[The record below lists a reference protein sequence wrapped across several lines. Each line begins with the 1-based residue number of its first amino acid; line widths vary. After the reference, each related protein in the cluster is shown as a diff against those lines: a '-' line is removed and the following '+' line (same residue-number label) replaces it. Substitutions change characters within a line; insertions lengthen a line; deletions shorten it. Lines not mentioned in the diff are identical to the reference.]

1 MKTLQS
7 VILVLCV
14 GISYSHICLISPRQR
29 GTMDISMPGSPTCT
43 RHAEPCGGQ
52 AIETPKV
59 AYLAGETAFFKWQQ
73 NLNHYESGYPGYM
86 DIGVATTEN
95 STEFTTLAVVTDKYV
110 HRQDY
115 QQNFTAII
123 KIPSIM
129 CEHCVIRMRYNAHK
143 PGETTFLQCAD
154 VKISLGSKSDND
166 LIFSPVHEESSSD
179 RQKLLPL
186 KRALRL
192 RKYHQNLK
200 SGESVADGAMKLYG
214 IAYNPFEP
222 GRSHYISIDTMT
234 GQTEMVNEF
243 KFGIDSPVSGSSQ
256 SEMFLLDEVLSI
268 DYGRN
273 TTNFL
278 VHESGSR
285 DDVAK
290 QLYVVGTYN
299 GSLVEYSDL
308 FQFSGGAINAL
319 SWYTYGTSA
328 AFRIQP
334 AEKANSWYFEVGM
347 IVDGAYKMGARIPD
361 PEGLYVNFQW
371 FETDVNNYHRT
382 YALMGNEN
390 APDELNSRIYIFDL
404 YDSDFS
410 KFVKYTE
417 LDVSKYTFM
426 SIHSYPGSDELYA
439 FSPGLWF
446 DEPHSWYLVAVDPMS
461 GAVTKKCDIA
471 PAGIFQRHYGGSVN
485 QGFSNNDGYLYHV
498 LRVEG
503 SDADIIVKIQPGTCQ
518 MSFSEPTNLRHIHS
532 LQMPAM

>member
-1 MKTLQS
+1 MKQLRT
-7 VILVLCV
+7 VIVFACLGMACC
-14 GISYSHICLISPRQR
+14 HICLITPRQR

-52 AIETPKV
+52 DIETPKV
-59 AYLAGETAFFKWQQ
+59 TYMAGESAFFKWQQ

-86 DIGVATTEN
+86 DIGIARSEN
-95 STEFTTLAVVTDKYV
+95 STDFTTLAVVTDKYV

-115 QQNFTAII
+115 QQNFTV

-129 CEHCVIRMRYNAHK
+129 CDHCVVRMRYNAHK

-154 VKISLGSKSDND
+154 IKISLGSKSHDG
-166 LIFSPVHEESSSD
+166 LKFSQNHEESRAD
-179 RQKLLPL
+179 KQKLWPL
-186 KRALRL
+186 NRALRL
-192 RKYHQNLK
+192 RKLHQKLQKDDDTEN
-200 SGESVADGAMKLYG
+200 AMKLYG

-222 GRSHYISIDTMT
+222 QRSHYISIDTMS
-234 GQTEMVNEF
+234 GQTEMVNSF
-243 KFGIDSPVSGSSQ
+243 KFGIDAPGTGNNTK
-256 SEMFLLDEVLSI
+256 MFLLDEVLSI

-278 VHESGSR
+278 VHETGSR

-290 QLYVVGTYN
+290 RLYVVGTYN
-299 GSLVEYSDL
+299 GSLVQYTDL
-308 FQFSGGAINAL
+308 FQFSGGAINGL

-334 AEKANSWYFEVGM
+334 AETANNWYFEVGM
-347 IVDGAYKMGARIPD
+347 LVDGGYKMAARIPK

-382 YALMGNEN
+382 YTLMGNEN
-390 APDELNSRIYIFDL
+390 APDELNARIYIFDI
-404 YDSDFS
+404 YDSIFS

-426 SIHSYPGSDELYA
+426 SMHSYPGSDELYA

-446 DEPHSWYLVAVDPMS
+446 DDPHAWYLVAINPMS
-461 GAVTKKCDIA
+461 GEVTKKCDIA
-471 PAGIFQRHYGGSVN
+471 PPGIFQRYYGGTVN
-485 QGFSNNDGYLYHV
+485 QGSTNHGGYLYHV
-498 LRVEG
+498 LRVDG
-503 SDADIIVKIQPGTCQ
+503 SDADLIVKIHPGTCQ
-518 MSFSEPTNLRHIHS
+518 MTFSEPTNLRHIHS